1 MLGQLGANTC
11 HPPSTVS
18 SHIFSSLYKSMPADH
33 NHLHHYTIQRFKAQV
48 ACAYTWLSTCRC
60 ACQSSGHGESVDD
73 GVQSTSESSVAGF
86 ISYGDVWW
94 FFYVGMNESR
104 CRRWWNLVGGV
115 FGVGRAVVF
124 DSWDDQVLGLRHL
137 NFKGRVQSLMCYHV
151 LVRQLGLVLKHQCII
166 EVYTSLFLSSLYVKR
181 YMYYVCQYNTSDF
194 I

>member
-33 NHLHHYTIQRFKAQV
+33 NHLHHYAIQRFKAQV

-60 ACQSSGHGESVDD
+60 ACQSSGHGDSVDD

-94 FFYVGMNESR
+94 FLYVGMNESR

-115 FGVGRAVVF
+115 FGVGLWFLIAEMTKFWAWGIWISRDGCKAWCVSM
-124 DSWDDQVLGLRHL
+124 SW
-137 NFKGRVQSLMCYHV
+137 
-151 LVRQLGLVLKHQCII
+151 
-166 EVYTSLFLSSLYVKR
+166 
-181 YMYYVCQYNTSDF
+181 
-194 I
+194 